1 MREKEERKKAKR
13 VRDLGRAR
21 ASPLSVRP
29 GNKKRASTTT
39 TTTTTSLRD
48 ALTRH
53 LAFGISPGTRR
64 HLHPSDLPGP
74 DPRKKNTSSRPQ
86 VSVPSSAG
94 PALPARL
101 CLQGSSAARRAARV
115 ASVAPA
121 INARRGRS
129 LSGRP
134 PRWPSNLRSA
144 DATRRPAQARTRPL
158 HGSEQ
163 SPSYKARET
172 GYVPISESLDSFD
185 NTALGCWTQT
195 PLALDSASDVA
206 VSRPAACNQPPI
218 KSCQ

>member
-29 GNKKRASTTT
+29 GNKKKSQHYHHHYHFAPRRIDEAPCFWDQPRHP
-39 TTTTTSLRD
+39 TSPAPVR
-48 ALTRH
+48 
-53 LAFGISPGTRR
+53 P
-64 HLHPSDLPGP
+64 PGP

-134 PRWPSNLRSA
+134 PRWPSNLRSV

-172 GYVPISESLDSFD
+172 EYVSQSHWTASITLPSAAGRKRPWRSILRRTWLSLG
-185 NTALGCWTQT
+185 L
-195 PLALDSASDVA
+195 
-206 VSRPAACNQPPI
+206 RPAINHH
-218 KSCQ
+218 S